1 MMRFSSIL
9 FLFCLLLS
17 SCMQI
22 QAPEVKS
29 VACCDLKKVG
39 KSQMAVVFDLEVHN
53 GNSFPIMIKRHD
65 IDVMMEGAII
75 GSSKDSQTRTLEPGS
90 TQSVEVAV
98 ELTSEDLARSALTM
112 GLSSLLNKKPKQL
125 EVEIVGSVV
134 GSVKGFSKRVRIRE
148 KYPINLQ
155 L

>member
-1 MMRFSSIL
+1 MTRLFG
-9 FLFCLLLS
+9 FLFIICLLLS

-29 VACCDLKKVG
+29 VVCCDLKKVG
-39 KSQMAVVFDLEVHN
+39 KSQLAVVFDIEVHN
-53 GNSFPIMIKRHD
+53 GNPFPIMIKRHD
-65 IDVMMEGAII
+65 IDVMMDGALL
-75 GSSKDSQTRTLEPGS
+75 GSSRDSQSKTLEPGM

-98 ELTSEDLARSALTM
+98 ELTSKDLMSNALTF
-112 GLSSLLNKKPKQL
+112 GLNSLLNKKPKQL